1 MHPAPSVIIFT
12 ALSGLGF
19 GLIFWMGLGLP
30 DVSGMIVV
38 SVFAVLGLGLTTIGL
53 LASTFHL
60 GNPQR
65 AWRAFSQWRTSW
77 LSREGILAV
86 LTLLVFFIYACCWA
100 FLDIR
105 IAPLGWVSSALAA
118 GTVFTTSMIYAQM
131 KTVPRWNT
139 RSTSLLFLLY
149 AAAGGALLAAQMQAA
164 GALLAILAVVQ
175 VVAWMQGDG
184 AFTKAG
190 HTIETATGLTALG
203 KVRLLEKPHSG
214 TNYLMH
220 EMIHVVGRKHAAK
233 LRMISIALVAILPAT
248 LILLTDAGH
257 FIAVLVIL
265 LHVVGLFAS
274 RWLFFAEAEHV
285 VGLYY
290 DKR

>member
-30 DVSGMIVV
+30 HISGMVV
-38 SVFAVLGLGLTTIGL
+38 TSVFALMGLGLATIGL

-65 AWRAFSQWRTSW
+65 AWRALSQWRTSW

-86 LTLLVFFIYACCWA
+86 LTLAVFFVYACLWA
-100 FLDIR
+100 FLDMR
-105 IAPLGWVSSALAA
+105 IAPLGWLSSALAMA
-118 GTVFTTSMIYAQM
+118 TVYTTSMIYAQM

-139 RSTSLLFLLY
+139 VLTTVLFLLY
-149 AAAGGALLAAQMQAA
+149 AAAGGALLAAQMHLA
-164 GALLAILAVVQ
+164 GVLLALLAVVQ
-175 VVAWMQGDG
+175 VLAWKQGDG
-184 AFTKAG
+184 AFASAG
-190 HTIETATGLTALG
+190 HSIETATGLTGLG

-214 TNYLMH
+214 TNYLMK

-233 LRMISIALVAILPAT
+233 LRVISILLVAILPAT
-248 LILLTDAGH
+248 FILLSDVGHWAG
-257 FIAVLVIL
+257 LVIVVV
-265 LHVVGLFAS
+265 HVAGLFAA

-290 DKR
+290 DQR